1 MSYKGQQTKRDPL
14 RQQNQGVHS
23 VARCAGVLLFP
34 SRMWNSSYWVLPFS
48 SPPIKRLLLLQ
59 PCSLSISV
67 CWTYW
72 DVRIINLCP
81 IRGCIQ
87 SWWTWQPS
95 PQDAALRLDAVTVDC
110 TAPFGEGVHEFY
122 LYLHRSE
129 ISDPVLTLPFPN
141 TQTIRFDLLNI
152 SEIQLFSHP
161 YCHFLG
167 SFLTSMIGTA
177 SESISSHHLPIS
189 SL

>member
-72 DVRIINLCP
+72 DVSLINLCP

-87 SWWTWQPS
+87 SWWKWQSS
-95 PQDAALRLDAVTVDC
+95 PQDAALRLDALLPLVKEYMSSIYTCPDQKSVTQSSLFPSPV
-110 TAPFGEGVHEFY
+110 PKP
-122 LYLHRSE
+122 
-129 ISDPVLTLPFPN
+129 SDLTSL
-141 TQTIRFDLLNI
+141 II

-177 SESISSHHLPIS
+177 SESILY
-189 SL
+189 L